1 MSMIIITIK
10 LPSCDI
16 WQRELFKLIIENGR
30 RIETI
35 TMAWASTTSTT
46 STLVS
51 GSLRGPGNVK
61 CGHSRDFIEEFSFDS
76 TSIDYITDVRYRKGS
91 FCDISGHHTQSR
103 SFGRRS
109 KHFLLAI
116 GG

>member
-1 MSMIIITIK
+1 MIIIKIK

-35 TMAWASTTSTT
+35 TMAWASTTCAT

-51 GSLRGPGNVK
+51 GSL
-61 CGHSRDFIEEFSFDS
+61 
-76 TSIDYITDVRYRKGS
+76 
-91 FCDISGHHTQSR
+91 
-103 SFGRRS
+103 
-109 KHFLLAI
+109 
-116 GG
+116 